1 MRSQAQLAQTL
12 AQQLPSE
19 GYLPDVLKQEPQ
31 AELGLAILHSQGQL
45 TWIDPFRYRLERR
58 VAIRSDTQPQTS
70 IEAYLSVRDCRWQF
84 LLGAFGFGR
93 EAQGLRCGN
102 CDQCLS

>member
-1 MRSQAQLAQTL
+1 MRSQVQLAQTL

-45 TWIDPFRYRLERR
+45 VWTDPFHYRLERR
-58 VAIRSDTQPQTS
+58 VAMVSDAQPQNS
-70 IEAYLSVRDCRWQF
+70 IEAYLSMRDCRWRF

-102 CDQCLS
+102 CDRCSK